1 LIVENFHYLR
11 RRIPTLSRFILPSS
25 STLVFEANTLLSSAP
40 PHTLS
45 PAVGGWMTAL
55 PGVESHRSSEV
66 RAKASLERR
75 LINYSSEERE
85 IVSEQRAIP

>member
-1 LIVENFHYLR
+1 
-11 RRIPTLSRFILPSS
+11 
-25 STLVFEANTLLSSAP
+25 
-40 PHTLS
+40 
-45 PAVGGWMTAL
+45 MTAL